1 MFCHNHPEV
10 EAAGTCSYCGKPFCR
25 ECLVEVDG
33 RMVCKEDITRMLQDA
48 RAAAMPAQ
56 APIHVNV
63 NNVNTNT
70 NTMMGYPQKSKW
82 TAFFLC
88 LFLGYLG
95 VHRFYVG
102 KSGTGIIWLLSA
114 GLGGVGWF
122 VDTVLI
128 LIGAFRDKAGRP
140 LR

>member
-1 MFCHNHPEV
+1 
-10 EAAGTCSYCGKPFCR
+10 
-25 ECLVEVDG
+25 
-33 RMVCKEDITRMLQDA
+33 
-48 RAAAMPAQ
+48 MPAQ

-70 NTMMGYPQKSKW
+70 NTMMGHPQKSKW

-128 LIGAFRDKAGRP
+128 LIGAFRDKAGMP